1 MLSLDDM
8 KKSFQLNA
16 KSHIK
21 QTIAI
26 MSSKGGV
33 GKSTVTAL
41 LAIEL
46 SRNGKKVGILDA
58 DIIGPTISRLFVT
71 QAKVVGQDGF
81 ILPVTSP
88 LGIRFISSQLLLD
101 QSDDP
106 IVWRSPL
113 VLDLI
118 RQFYVD
124 VIWGDLDYLLI
135 DLPPGTGDVPM
146 TVLESLNVDQIMMV
160 TTPQDIVQD
169 IVAKGIQMAKMVNKP
184 ILGVIENYSYFICDY
199 CHNRHALFHTSD
211 RTSIWQKYQLPLL
224 AQLPLDSALPK
235 LIDSGKIETIEID
248 SIRQF
253 IQSWRF

>member
-1 MLSLDDM
+1 
-8 KKSFQLNA
+8 
-16 KSHIK
+16 
-21 QTIAI
+21 
-26 MSSKGGV
+26 
-33 GKSTVTAL
+33 
-41 LAIEL
+41 
-46 SRNGKKVGILDA
+46 
-58 DIIGPTISRLFVT
+58 
-71 QAKVVGQDGF
+71 
-81 ILPVTSP
+81 
-88 LGIRFISSQLLLD
+88 
-101 QSDDP
+101 
-106 IVWRSPL
+106 
-113 VLDLI
+113 
-118 RQFYVD
+118 
-124 VIWGDLDYLLI
+124 
-135 DLPPGTGDVPM
+135 M

-211 RTSIWQKYQLPLL
+211 RTSIWEKYQLPLL